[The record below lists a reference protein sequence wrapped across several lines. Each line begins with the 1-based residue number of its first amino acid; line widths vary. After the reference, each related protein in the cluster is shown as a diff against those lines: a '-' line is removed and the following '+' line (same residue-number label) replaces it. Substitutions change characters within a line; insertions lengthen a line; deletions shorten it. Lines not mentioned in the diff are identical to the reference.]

1 MEKIKLTEEIK
12 WVLEKLNKNGK
23 GYIVGGYIR
32 DYLLGI
38 AAKDCDF
45 CTNIDYEKLKDIFKD
60 NSPKEIGKSFGI
72 IQIIY
77 RGKSFEIAKLRK
89 DISFTK
95 VRNVAEIEFVND
107 IFEDLKRRDFTVNAI
122 AFDGQEI
129 IYSSEKSKEDIENK
143 ILRFVGDAETRI
155 EEDPLRILR
164 GIRISGEK
172 ELCILEETKIA
183 MREKKRDIKRISIE
197 RVQDEIFKMLRGNH
211 SDKSF
216 LILNEIGIFEEIF
229 PKTYKQS
236 NLVQVLDVLK
246 KINNLKDILLD
257 CGLNIK
263 LAIIFA
269 KTKEELSILKLDNK
283 SKKSILNIIEN
294 RDKIKSISDK
304 YSIKK
309 LILKI
314 GIEDFKNILV
324 LEELTG
330 NIDSIK
336 YMFEEVVLKKE
347 AIFLKDLKVSGR
359 DLLDLEIK
367 DGKKIKAILD
377 KALDLVLKNP
387 HYNEKDYLI
396 KLIEEDKF

>member
-32 DYLLGI
+32 DHLLGI
-38 AAKDCDF
+38 SAKDCDF
-45 CTNIDYEKLKDIFKD
+45 CTDIGYEKLKDIFKD

-77 RGKSFEIAKLRK
+77 KGKSFEIAKLRK

-122 AFDGQEI
+122 AFDGKEI

-172 ELCILEETKIA
+172 ELYILEETKIT
-183 MREKKRDIKRISIE
+183 MREKKREIKRISIE

-216 LILNEIGIFEEIF
+216 LILNEIEIFEEIF

-263 LAIIFA
+263 LATIFD

-294 RDKIKSISDK
+294 REEIKSISDK
-304 YSIKK
+304 YSLKK

-314 GIEDFKNILV
+314 GMEDFKNILV
-324 LEELTG
+324 LEELMG
-330 NIDSIK
+330 NIDNIK

-347 AIFLKDLKVSGR
+347 AIFLKDLKISGR

-367 DGKKIKAILD
+367 EGKKIKIILD
-377 KALDLVLKNP
+377 KVLDLVLKNP